1 MSTQSSS
8 EVWWETW
15 WERGVPVGDWVE
27 SGVESLSSNFPGV
40 FDGFSAVV
48 LWLVEGLVG
57 GLEWLH
63 FGVLIVVFAALA
75 FWLSGWRTA
84 LFSVLG
90 LLLIVNIDLW
100 ESFISTLALVVA
112 AEVFVVLLGL
122 PLGILAGTNKVAER
136 LTKPVL
142 DFMQTMPAFVY
153 LIPSIVFFGI
163 GIVPGIVS
171 TVIFAL
177 PPLIRLTSLGIR
189 QVPHDL
195 IEASEAFGSTK
206 QQMLFKVQLPTATPS
221 ILAGLNQSIMLGL
234 SMVVIA
240 ALVGAS
246 GLGSEVL
253 RGVNTLDISLGFEA
267 GLAIVIMAI
276 VLDRITQGL
285 GGKRR

>member
-1 MSTQSSS
+1 MSSPQSIL
-8 EVWWETW
+8 ETW
-15 WERGVPVGDWVE
+15 WQRGVPVGDWVE
-27 SGVESLSSNFPGV
+27 AGVEALSSNFPGV
-40 FDGFSAVV
+40 FDGFSAAV
-48 LWLVEGLVG
+48 LWPVEGLVA

-63 FGVLIVVFAALA
+63 FSVLIAAFTALA

-84 LFSVLG
+84 LFTALG
-90 LLLIVNIDLW
+90 LLLIVNIGLW
-100 ESFISTLALVVA
+100 DSFISTLALVGA

-177 PPLIRLTSLGIR
+177 PPLIRLTSLGL
-189 QVPHDL
+189 QGVPRDL

-206 QQMLFKVQLPTATPS
+206 RQMLFKVQLPTATPS

-285 GGKRR
+285 GGRRRR

>member
-1 MSTQSSS
+1 MSSQSTL
-8 EVWWETW
+8 ETW

-27 SGVESLSSNFPGV
+27 AGVEWLSSSFPGV

-57 GLEWLH
+57 GLEGLH
-63 FGVLIVVFAALA
+63 FSILIVVFTALA

-84 LFSVLG
+84 LFSALG
-90 LLLIVNIDLW
+90 LLLIVNINLW
-100 ESFISTLALVVA
+100 ESFVSTLALVVA

-122 PLGILAGTNKVAER
+122 PLGILAGTNKAVER

-163 GIVPGIVS
+163 GLVPGIVS

-177 PPLIRLTSLGIR
+177 PPLIRLTSLGIQ

-206 QQMLFKVQLPTATPS
+206 RQMLLKVQLPTATPS

>member
-1 MSTQSSS
+1 M
-8 EVWWETW
+8 
-15 WERGVPVGDWVE
+15 G
-27 SGVESLSSNFPGV
+27 
-40 FDGFSAVV
+40 V
-48 LWLVEGLVG
+48 LWVVEGLIG

-63 FGVLIVVFAALA
+63 FSVLIAAFAALA

-100 ESFISTLALVVA
+100 ESFVSTLALVVA

-122 PLGILAGTNKVAER
+122 PLGILAGTSTIVER

-177 PPLIRLTSLGIR
+177 PPLIRLTSLGIQ

-195 IEASEAFGSTK
+195 IEASKAFGSTK
-206 QQMLFKVQLPTATPS
+206 RQMLFKVQLPTATPS

>member
-1 MSTQSSS
+1 MATQSIL
-8 EVWWETW
+8 ETW
-15 WERGVPVGDWVE
+15 WQRGVPIGDWVE
-27 SGVESLSSNFPGV
+27 AGVEGLSSNFPAV
-40 FDGFSAVV
+40 FDGFSSVV

-57 GLEWLH
+57 GLETLH
-63 FGVLIVVFAALA
+63 FGILIAVFAALA
-75 FWLSGWRTA
+75 SWLSGWRTA
-84 LFSVLG
+84 IFTVLG
-90 LLLIVNIDLW
+90 LLLIININMWD
-100 ESFISTLALVVA
+100 SFISTLALVVA

-122 PLGILAGTNKVAER
+122 PLGILTGTNKVAER
-136 LTKPVL
+136 LTRPIL

-153 LIPSIVFFGI
+153 LIPSIIFFGI
-163 GIVPGIVS
+163 GVVPGVVS

-177 PPLIRLTSLGIR
+177 PPLIRLTSLGL
-189 QVPHDL
+189 QNVPRDL
-195 IEASEAFGSTK
+195 IEASEAFGATRT
-206 QQMLFKVQLPTATPS
+206 QMLFKVQLPSATPN

-246 GLGSEVL
+246 GLGTEVL

-285 GGKRR
+285 GKGRES